1 MGTKTACDY
10 FYYVSDVMAMTN
22 YSRSKS
28 YKIIAQLNRELEEQ
42 GYITFDGR
50 VPRKYFER
58 RTGIELPE
66 EQAATGKQQKP
77 AAQKGAAATTRK
89 RRNHCA

>member
-22 YSRSKS
+22 YSKSKS

-42 GYITFDGR
+42 GYMTFDGR

-58 RTGIELPE
+58 RTGIELADVY
-66 EQAATGKQQKP
+66 QGAAGKQQKT
-77 AAQKGAAATTRK
+77 AATKRAAATNR
-89 RRNHCA
+89 RRNAP